1 MNEKTAA
8 RRRFDA
14 QIVFRFAPVIGLI
27 LLVLFFAVVSKGRS
41 VSTPNLKILFNQI
54 ILTALISIGGIFA
67 FSAGVMD
74 MSMSGSVCCVAVVA
88 ALVGNAANSTFIM
101 LLTCVVASL
110 AVGLLKAV
118 LSIYMNAP
126 PFMITIVL
134 GMALSSLGNVLLGD
148 RSNLSVASL
157 VGSGQKTALYV
168 VLLVVFYAIAAV
180 VFNFG
185 VFGKGAKIVGGNP
198 RAAEQTGI
206 SASKIKLYAFLLGAV
221 SIALTAIVILLRSK
235 SVNASTATTLGMDMM
250 VAIVLGG
257 MPLSG
262 GAKSKIS
269 ASLIGA
275 AIITVLNNGLTI
287 INVDSGSIQLV
298 RGILFLIVVYITGFS
313 YRSKLLPR

>member
-1 MNEKTAA
+1 MSEKTGTK
-8 RRRFDA
+8 RRFNT
-14 QIVFRFAPVIGLI
+14 QIIFRFAPVIGLV
-27 LLVLFFAVVSKGRS
+27 LLVLFFAIMSDGKS
-41 VSTPNLKILFNQI
+41 LSTPNLKILFNQV

-74 MSMSGSVCCVAVVA
+74 MSMSGSVCCVAVVSA
-88 ALVGNAANSTFIM
+88 IVGNVANSTFVMI
-101 LLTCVVASL
+101 LTCVIAALV
-110 AVGLLKAV
+110 VGLIKAA

-134 GMALSSLGNVLLGD
+134 GMALSSLGNVLLGSQ
-148 RSNLSVASL
+148 SNLSVSSL
-157 VGSGQKTALYV
+157 VGSGQRTALYV
-168 VLLVVFYAIAAV
+168 ILLVVFYVVAAV
-180 VFNFG
+180 IFHFG
-185 VFGKGAKIVGGNP
+185 VFGKGARIVGGNP
-198 RAAEQTGI
+198 RAGEQTGI

-269 ASLIGA
+269 AALIGA
-275 AIITVLNNGLTI
+275 AIITVLNNGLMVI
-287 INVDSGSIQLV
+287 HVDSGSIQLV

-313 YRSKLLPR
+313 YRSNLLPR

>member
-1 MNEKTAA
+1 MKEKTVTKG
-8 RRRFDA
+8 RFDV
-14 QIVFRFAPVIGLI
+14 QVLFRFAPVIGLV
-27 LLVLFFAVVSKGRS
+27 LLVLFFAIMSNGRS
-41 VSTPNLKILFNQI
+41 VSVPNLKILFNQV

-88 ALVGNAANSTFIM
+88 AIIGNATNSTFVMI
-101 LLTCVVASL
+101 LTCVIAAL
-110 AVGLLKAV
+110 IVGLLKAG

-134 GMALSSLGNVLLGD
+134 GMALSSLGNVLLGNQ
-148 RSNLSVASL
+148 SNLSVSEL
-157 VGSGQKTALYV
+157 VGSGQKTLLYV
-168 VLLVVFYAIAAV
+168 ILLVVFYVVAAV
-180 VFNFG
+180 IFNYG

-198 RAAEQTGI
+198 RAGEQTGI
-206 SASKIKLYAFLLGAV
+206 SASKIKLYSFLLGAV
-221 SIALTAIVILLRSK
+221 SIALTAVVILLRSK

-275 AIITVLNNGLTI
+275 AIITVLNNGLMVI
-287 INVDSGSIQLV
+287 GVDSGSIQLV

-313 YRSKLLPR
+313 YRSNLLPR